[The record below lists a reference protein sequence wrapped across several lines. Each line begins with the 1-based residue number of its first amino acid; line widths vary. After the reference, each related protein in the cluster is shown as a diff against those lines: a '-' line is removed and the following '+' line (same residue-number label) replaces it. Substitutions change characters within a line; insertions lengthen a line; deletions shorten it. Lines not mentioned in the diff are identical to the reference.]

1 MSFVVLKKT
10 LIMIVGSTSI
20 GLFRFVDIFS
30 STIISIY
37 MIVVMDIIQ
46 PLLLS
51 EFLFHYDY
59 LMNLFLLIII
69 DCLFFL

>member
-1 MSFVVLKKT
+1 
-10 LIMIVGSTSI
+10 MIVGSTSI
-20 GLFRFVDIFS
+20 GLFRFEDIFN

-51 EFLFHYDY
+51 AFLFHYDH